1 MRLNGFTLFE
11 LAITLA
17 VLACLAALLYPNL
30 DRVAANNR
38 IHAEINAL
46 FHGIH
51 LARKESVVRRRVVS
65 LCPSPDGV
73 SCLATYDW
81 PRFWIVFENRDRD
94 EPPVRDEGEALLYV
108 HETGSTV
115 RIRANRRGF
124 SLRSTDLRATNGT
137 IRVCDRENRVPAR
150 AIVISYTGRPRVALA
165 DSRGDPLNCS
175 D

>member
-1 MRLNGFTLFE
+1 VKINGFTFFE
-11 LAITLA
+11 LVLTLA
-17 VLACLAALLYPNL
+17 LLACLATLFYANL
-30 DRVAANNR
+30 GKVAANNR
-38 IHAEINAL
+38 IHTEINAL

-65 LCPSPDGV
+65 LCPSPDGSRCV
-73 SCLATYDW
+73 ATYDW

-94 EPPVRDEGEALLYV
+94 EPPVRDAQEALLYV
-108 HETGSTV
+108 HETRPAV
-115 RIRANRRGF
+115 RIRANRMGF

-150 AIVISYTGRPRVALA
+150 AIVISYTGRPRVALT
-165 DSRGDPLNCS
+165 DSRGDAYECL